1 MPRATTWIGDGSER
15 PDSTAVSNPIDADR
29 APGTTVRAGDR
40 LGVPLEGGR
49 SEALVR
55 ERASATPSKHVPRPE
70 PSPEGERAPRSSVSE
85 KAAREVAL
93 DVPLRALQ
101 HWFASAVMHPH
112 GVASAVEESAST
124 RPGATSAG
132 EEFRVPVMD
141 VERVLLPSKSLTG
154 IDRLAIY
161 GDAYRA
167 RLVEC
172 LADDYPAVK
181 YALGDD
187 AFEALCLRYIARHP
201 STSPNLNAFGRHM
214 AAFCRG
220 EERPARRFEGDL
232 AALEW
237 AMVEVLHAPS
247 AEKLDLA
254 TLATVPVDQWA
265 GARFVPSEAVR
276 VAEFAYPVNAYFQA
290 FRTDEGPA
298 VPAAAWS
305 ATAVFRDG
313 ATIWRMD
320 LGRAMHALLMMLFG
334 GTALGPALETL
345 ATAGQLTEGEGTQ
358 VMVWFRDW
366 VGHGFFARV
375 ETD

>member
-1 MPRATTWIGDGSER
+1 MP
-15 PDSTAVSNPIDADR
+15 
-29 APGTTVRAGDR
+29 
-40 LGVPLEGGR
+40 GVPLEGGP
-49 SEALVR
+49 SAELFR
-55 ERASATPSKHVPRPE
+55 ERASATPGKKVSPSSVPRND
-70 PSPEGERAPRSSVSE
+70 ERAGPR
-85 KAAREVAL
+85 AVAGSPL
-93 DVPLRALQ
+93 DVPLRDLQ
-101 HWFASAVMHPH
+101 RWFAAIVMDPRGVSSAVAEGAATVEPATETMH
-112 GVASAVEESAST
+112 
-124 RPGATSAG
+124 
-132 EEFRVPVMD
+132 VPMSEI
-141 VERVLLPSKSLTG
+141 ERVLLPSRTLAA
-154 IDRLAIY
+154 IERLAIY

-172 LADDYPAVK
+172 LADDYPALK

-214 AAFCRG
+214 AAFCRD
-220 EERPARRFEGDL
+220 EERPALPFEGDL

-237 AMVEVLHAPS
+237 AMVDVLHAAA

-254 TLATVPVDQWA
+254 TLAGVPAEQWA
-265 GARFVPSEAVR
+265 GARFAPGGAVR
-276 VAEFAYPVNAYFQA
+276 VVEFGYPVNAYFQA
-290 FRTDEGPA
+290 FRMDEAPR
-298 VPAAAWS
+298 VPEKGWS

-320 LGRAMHALLMMLFG
+320 MSRAMHALLMMLFG

-345 ATAGQLTEGEGTQ
+345 ADAGQLTEEEGAQ

-366 VGHGFFARV
+366 VGHGFFARI